1 MTTCTTQFPGTLWE
15 VMITTVCVDTCIARG
30 HSVDNACTTT
40 TVLPTPTLSTAYT
53 VRSHSGYCTYIVAA
67 YVPLTFFIIFI
78 LVFRVSVVSPKLY
91 GTISMLQTLASP
103 LNIRVLQEAATHVGS
118 VHLVTQGF
126 LAAMSIWNLD
136 FFRNVMP
143 DNVCLCINFLQL

>member
-1 MTTCTTQFPGTLWE
+1 M
-15 VMITTVCVDTCIARG
+15 V
-30 HSVDNACTTT
+30 
-40 TVLPTPTLSTAYT
+40 
-53 VRSHSGYCTYIVAA
+53 
-67 YVPLTFFIIFI
+67 
-78 LVFRVSVVSPKLY
+78 
-91 GTISMLQTLASP
+91 QTLASP
-103 LNIRVLQEAATHVGS
+103 LNIRVVQETATHVGS